1 VNYGRNETLAQ
12 GRTQE
17 SLIQMSTENKRV
29 THDIGNTV
37 LESHAM
43 LRQDKDEEIL
53 RWLSTAFSIS
63 NYKAARDKHVAE
75 TGNWFLN
82 SNAFK
87 SWKTD
92 PNSFLWIHGIAG
104 CGKTILRYVRYELC
118 TIVKYRF

>member
-1 VNYGRNETLAQ
+1 
-12 GRTQE
+12 
-17 SLIQMSTENKRV
+17 MSTENKEV
-29 THDIGNTV
+29 ADNISNTV
-37 LESHAM
+37 HESHSILCSQNAT

-53 RWLSTAFSIS
+53 RWLSITSSVS

-75 TGNWFLN
+75 TGNWFLD

-92 PNSFLWIHGIAG
+92 PDSFLWIHGIAG

-118 TIVKYRF
+118 AKLKNRC